1 VDPQNLAYAL
11 VQLAHNFGAVAV
23 TGGAVAG
30 WVAQRRDP
38 RQATGLVWLVLAGWA
53 LQAASGAGFGLIS
66 LAWYG
71 QFPDLHGVAVAAL
84 VIKLSCATAGLLLA
98 LLLLKF
104 SGAWSA
110 ARHRHAWS
118 GLVGLAATAL
128 SAAAFLRWFA

>member
-30 WVAQRRDP
+30 WMIRR
-38 RQATGLVWLVLAGWA
+38 RNATQPSAVVWLVLGGWM

-66 LAWYG
+66 LAYYG
-71 QFPDLHGVAVAAL
+71 KFPDLHGVAVAAL
-84 VIKLSCATAGLLLA
+84 VVKLSCATAGLVLSMLF
-98 LLLLKF
+98 LKF
-104 SGAWSA
+104 AGAWSA
-110 ARHRHAWS
+110 ARRSYVWS
-118 GLVGLAATAL
+118 ALVGLAATAL

>member
-1 VDPQNLAYAL
+1 MDPQNLAYAL

-30 WVAQRRDP
+30 WLIQRRDTPP
-38 RQATGLVWLVLAGWA
+38 RALVWLVLAGWA

-71 QFPDLHGVAVAAL
+71 QFPDLHGIAVAAL

-98 LLLLKF
+98 MLLLKF
-104 SGAWSA
+104 SGAWPP

>member
-30 WVAQRRDP
+30 WMIHRRN
-38 RQATGLVWLVLAGWA
+38 ATQPSAVVWLVLGGWM

-66 LAWYG
+66 LAYYG
-71 QFPDLHGVAVAAL
+71 KFPDLHGVAVAAL
-84 VIKLSCATAGLLLA
+84 VVKLSCATAGLVLSMLF
-98 LLLLKF
+98 LKF
-104 SGAWSA
+104 AGAWSA
-110 ARHRHAWS
+110 ARRSYVWS
-118 GLVGLAATAL
+118 ALVGLAATAL

>member
-1 VDPQNLAYAL
+1 MDPQNLAYAL
-11 VQLAHNFGAVAV
+11 VQVAHNFGAVAV

-30 WVAQRRDP
+30 WAAQRRNP
-38 RQATGLVWLVLAGWA
+38 GQGTRLVWLVLAGWA

-71 QFPDLHGVAVAAL
+71 QFPDLHGIAVAAL
-84 VIKLSCATAGLLLA
+84 AIKLSCATAGLVLG
-98 LLLLKF
+98 LLLLRF
-104 SGAWSA
+104 SAVWSA
-110 ARHRHAWS
+110 ARRLKAWS